1 MMALTTVLE
10 KLSKVRRTA
19 GNKYMAC
26 CPAHDDSSAS
36 LSIREEDD
44 GTVLMHCF
52 AGCATVEVVAAIGLN
67 FSDLFPATAL
77 EGHSRKG
84 SKTLLNAYDALT
96 ALCMG
101 LLEAAIYADQLSKGI
116 SLSQTAQE
124 RLTLITNRI
133 FAAHT
138 YVHNQRY

>member
-1 MMALTTVLE
+1 MSLITVLE
-10 KLSKVRRTA
+10 KLTKVRKTA
-19 GNKYMAC
+19 ANKYMAC
-26 CPAHDDSSAS
+26 CPAHNDSTAS

-52 AGCATVEVVAAIGLN
+52 AGCATVDVAASIGLS
-67 FSDLFPATAL
+67 FSDFFPASAL
-77 EGHSRKG
+77 NGHSRKG
-84 SKTLLNAYDALT
+84 SKALLNPYDALT
-96 ALCMG
+96 ALCMC